1 MTDIHDARIL
11 ILATD
16 GFEQS
21 ELEKPLPKLR
31 EAGATVTVASP
42 DKTMS
47 PGKIRGWDHTD
58 WGRDVPV
65 DKKLG
70 DVDPMQ
76 YDALVLPGGQM
87 NPDKLRMD
95 PQAVELVRR
104 FVADG
109 KVVAAVCHG
118 PWLLVE
124 AGAARG
130 RQMTSWPS
138 LRTDIANAGGN
149 WVDREVV
156 SDQGIVTSR
165 NPGDLDAFC
174 AKIVE
179 EIGEGRHQRRPAA

>member
-21 ELEKPLPKLR
+21 ELEKPLSKLR
-31 EAGATVTVASP
+31 EAGATVTVAAP

-70 DVDPMQ
+70 EVDPMQ

>member
-1 MTDIHDARIL
+1 
-11 ILATD
+11 
-16 GFEQS
+16 
-21 ELEKPLPKLR
+21 
-31 EAGATVTVASP
+31 
-42 DKTMS
+42 
-47 PGKIRGWDHTD
+47 
-58 WGRDVPV
+58 
-65 DKKLG
+65 
-70 DVDPMQ
+70 MQ

-87 NPDKLRMD
+87 NPDKLRME

>member
-21 ELEKPLPKLR
+21 ELEKPLAKLR
-31 EAGATVTVASP
+31 EAGATVHVASP
-42 DKTMS
+42 AKTMT
-47 PGKIRGWDHTD
+47 PGKIRGWDNTD

-65 DKKLG
+65 DKTLG
-70 DVDPMQ
+70 DVDPAQ
-76 YDALVLPGGQM
+76 YDALVLPGGQI
-87 NPDKLRMD
+87 NPDKLRMEL
-95 PQAVELVRR
+95 QAVELVRR

-109 KVVAAVCHG
+109 KVVAAICHG
-118 PWLLVE
+118 PWMLVE
-124 AGAARG
+124 ADAARG

-138 LRTDIANAGGN
+138 LRTDISNAGGH

-165 NPGDLDAFC
+165 NPSDIDAFC

-179 EIGEGRHQRRPAA
+179 EIAEGRHQRRPAA

>member
-1 MTDIHDARIL
+1 
-11 ILATD
+11 
-16 GFEQS
+16 
-21 ELEKPLPKLR
+21 
-31 EAGATVTVASP
+31 
-42 DKTMS
+42 MS

-70 DVDPMQ
+70 EVDPMQ

-87 NPDKLRMD
+87 NPDKLRME

>member
-1 MTDIHDARIL
+1 MKRGMTCTRRGCDTGRGNAAAARSVVEAHPHTQETAMTDIHDARIL

-21 ELEKPLPKLR
+21 ELEKPLSKLR

-70 DVDPMQ
+70 EVDPMQ

-87 NPDKLRMD
+87 NPDKLRME
-95 PQAVELVRR
+95 PQ
-104 FVADG
+104 
-109 KVVAAVCHG
+109 
-118 PWLLVE
+118 
-124 AGAARG
+124 
-130 RQMTSWPS
+130 
-138 LRTDIANAGGN
+138 
-149 WVDREVV
+149 
-156 SDQGIVTSR
+156 
-165 NPGDLDAFC
+165 
-174 AKIVE
+174 
-179 EIGEGRHQRRPAA
+179 